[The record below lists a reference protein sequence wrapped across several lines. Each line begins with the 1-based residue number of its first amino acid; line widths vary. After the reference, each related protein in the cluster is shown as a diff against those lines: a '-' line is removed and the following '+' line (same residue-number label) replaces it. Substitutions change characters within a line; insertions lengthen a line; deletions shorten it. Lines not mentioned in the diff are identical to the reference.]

1 MFSLQ
6 DAALRDH
13 PWVTSHWGVVFQWLL
28 DIKRKKKQLT
38 VQSRISNYWEW
49 ASHAEREGEEGGLWV
64 PTCKQLQGHEISH
77 RLLAS
82 SSSISCPYFFSTISS
97 PCSIIWLKEQ
107 LQNRKRQIPME
118 LVWEKLA
125 YCWSLRNF
133 LKDSKLSHKS
143 PLSLWQIGGSRWQ
156 AGI

>member
-1 MFSLQ
+1 MSNFTLRCCVSV
-6 DAALRDH
+6 ALGY
-13 PWVTSHWGVVFQWLL
+13 PENKSNSQSKAGSPVTGNEQTML
-28 DIKRKKKQLT
+28 
-38 VQSRISNYWEW
+38 
-49 ASHAEREGEEGGLWV
+49 REGGGRRLV
-64 PTCKQLQGHEISH
+64 MPTCKQLQGHEISH
-77 RLLAS
+77 LLLAS

-107 LQNRKRQIPME
+107 LQNRNRQILVE